1 MTPARRDPLHG
12 NEAADGPASGPF
24 FGLSIMSIQKPKE
37 RRIHSEPPEEE
48 ERILFAGAPLRQLS
62 AGGDDTGGPRQERT
76 TANGEA
82 YDLAGGVGPEPGGT
96 QSSPVTGEARSDS
109 RHARR
114 FRGRFAILSL
124 AGFLVLSIGIGLLW
138 DGKPETWPYRIPVLR
153 DLFRKDVISLKP
165 FIIPARSPGRT
176 YTIYAVDAGIERERS
191 AEALQHLPHIRNL
204 IYAHLVGGA
213 GYPEQSKIDVE
224 RMVGHINSDIGS
236 PVIYKL
242 WIKEE
247 RSL

>member
-1 MTPARRDPLHG
+1 MGIR
-12 NEAADGPASGPF
+12 
-24 FGLSIMSIQKPKE
+24 KPKE
-37 RRIHSEPPEEE
+37 RRIHSEPPEE

-62 AGGDDTGGPRQERT
+62 AGDDTGDRRQART
-76 TANGEA
+76 TAYGEA
-82 YDLAGGVGPEPGGT
+82 YDLAGGAGPEPGET
-96 QSSPVTGEARSDS
+96 QSSAVTGEAGSDF

-114 FRGRFAILSL
+114 FRGRLAVLSI
-124 AGFLVLSIGIGLLW
+124 AGCLVLSIGMGLLW
-138 DGKPETWPYRIPVLR
+138 DGKPQTWPYRIPVLR

-165 FIIPARSPGRT
+165 FIIPARSPDRT
-176 YTIYAVDAGIERERS
+176 YTIYAVDAGMERERS

-204 IYAHLVGGA
+204 IYAHLVGGP
-213 GYPEQSKIDVE
+213 GYPEQSKIDVD
-224 RMVGHINSDIGS
+224 RMVDRINSDIGS